1 MTKAELKE
9 LMEYL
14 SAVDNRQ
21 VTTDK
26 MKAWFDILGYL
37 DYAIA
42 KESLLQVQRD
52 PNIPY
57 IEPKHIIAYSFRVK
71 EQIQTEQR
79 RAGQKEETPI
89 RTGTPMPKCHHGIG
103 ILLCD
108 PCCRQAALQAGL
120 IS

>member
-21 VTTDK
+21 VTTEK

-37 DYAIA
+37 DYRIA
-42 KESLLQVQRD
+42 KESLLLVQRD

-57 IEPKHIIAYSFRVK
+57 VEPKHIIAYSFKVK
-71 EQIQTEQR
+71 EQIQTDLR
-79 RAGQKEETPI
+79 RAEQAEEKPIQK
-89 RTGTPMPKCHHGIG
+89 GTPMPKCHHGIG

-108 PCCRQAALQAGL
+108 PCCRQAAVQAGL